1 METTSSNSAS
11 ARRSKAARGLLR
23 AVAALVL
30 GLGAA
35 RAADVTVVVK
45 DQSGRP
51 VADAVVWVESS
62 GRHERPKPI
71 EAEIIQ
77 KQRRFIPR
85 VTVIP
90 VGSSVRFP
98 NRDTVQHHVYS
109 FSPARTFDLPLY
121 IGESPRTIAF
131 DEAGVV
137 TLGCNIHDWMA
148 ASIVVVDTPF
158 YAISDGGGRAVAR
171 GVPGGEAVIHVWH
184 SRLRG
189 DPVEMRGDLS
199 GGSIEREA
207 VLKLRPEF
215 RRTPPDGE
223 GGNYR

>member
-1 METTSSNSAS
+1 METTSSNSAF
-11 ARRSKAARGLLR
+11 ARHSSRLLR
-23 AVAALVL
+23 TAAALAL
-30 GLGAA
+30 GLGVA
-35 RAADVTVVVK
+35 RAGDVTVVVK
-45 DQSGRP
+45 DDKGRP
-51 VADAVVWVESS
+51 VPDAAVWVEPA
-62 GRHERPKPI
+62 GAHGRPKPV

-77 KQRRFIPR
+77 RQRQFIPR

-109 FSPARTFDLPLY
+109 FSPVLTFDLPLY

-131 DEAGVV
+131 DRAGVV

-158 YAISDGGGRAVAR
+158 YGITDAGGRVVVR
-171 GVPGGEAVIHVWH
+171 GAPGGEALIHVWH
-184 SRLRG
+184 ARLRG
-189 DPVEMRGDLS
+189 EPVEWRADLS

-215 RRTPPDGE
+215 RRTPPDD
-223 GGNYR
+223 GGGTYR